1 MKAIIAF
8 LLSTFLALAEQVTL
22 GEIIIDAKKRS
33 IILPAKINQ
42 IDGIAEFL
50 LVHEQG
56 KVHEAILSTSVQAV
70 ELNAA
75 LNLLGLRSD
84 QKNKTQLPTLPSL
97 AHLPQLQVFIANK
110 EQAEWNPATDFI
122 AYLGEDNAPEPHP
135 WYYNGSYFYQNN
147 FMAQVEGDLI
157 AIYTNVNALLNL
169 EHPDRTN
176 DTVWIAKAQP
186 LGKKGNP
193 VYLKIVIPAA
203 NK

>member
-8 LLSTFLALAEQVTL
+8 FLYSFLALAEQVTL
-22 GEIIIDAKKRS
+22 GEIKIDAQKRS
-33 IILPAKINQ
+33 IILPAKLNQ

-56 KVHEAILSTSVQAV
+56 KVHEAILSTSVTAV

-75 LNLLGLRSD
+75 LNLLGLQTD
-84 QKNKTQLPTLPSL
+84 KKNQTQLPTLPSL
-97 AHLPQLQVFIANK
+97 AHLPQLQVFIATK
-110 EQAEWNPATDFI
+110 EKAEWHPATDFI
-122 AYLGEDNAPEPHP
+122 AYHGEENAPELHP
-135 WYYNGSYFYQNN
+135 WHYNGSYFYQNN

-176 DTVWIAKAQP
+176 DTVWMAKAAP
-186 LGKKGNP
+186 LGKKGDP
-193 VYLKIVIPAA
+193 VHLKIVMPDA